1 MAATIKLEIVTPE
14 AKIFSDDV
22 DMVTL
27 TGTEGEMGILPQHM
41 PLMTQL
47 VAGEIIAQKGKD
59 TIFLAVGDGFVQVTG
74 DRVAI
79 LTDMAIEADDIDEAK
94 AEEARQLAE
103 ARLAQKITDEE
114 AAHIQAALAHA
125 TTQLKVKQHRKNN
138 GTNFSQSKTARRS
151 SAPFLVSP
159 EISTGN
165 HADFHRLD
173 VHAMF
178 LQPFD
183 RGLYLVA
190 CAVQFEADD
199 ADFVG
204 HVGLADV
211 RDDLELVADLPNER
225 LLDELGREHQPQS
238 LLGWSCGFRGRQGF
252 FGGFRHGVRIYD
264 FGFTIYDLKLFWWG
278 ERPREPRLVSTP
290 RPTGRF

>member
-47 VAGEIIAQKGKD
+47 VAGEIVAQKGKD

-79 LTDMAIEADDIDEAK
+79 LTDMAIEADNIDEAK

-103 ARLAQKITDEE
+103 GRLAQKITDEE

-125 TTQLKVKQHRKNN
+125 TTQLKVKRRRK
-138 GTNFSQSKTARRS
+138 K
-151 SAPFLVSP
+151 
-159 EISTGN
+159 
-165 HADFHRLD
+165 
-173 VHAMF
+173 
-178 LQPFD
+178 
-183 RGLYLVA
+183 
-190 CAVQFEADD
+190 
-199 ADFVG
+199 
-204 HVGLADV
+204 
-211 RDDLELVADLPNER
+211 
-225 LLDELGREHQPQS
+225 
-238 LLGWSCGFRGRQGF
+238 
-252 FGGFRHGVRIYD
+252 
-264 FGFTIYDLKLFWWG
+264 
-278 ERPREPRLVSTP
+278 
-290 RPTGRF
+290 